1 MTGVHKA
8 TSERS
13 PIEVVALGAVAL
25 AILEIVMRSA
35 AFFNWAL
42 LRNWFV
48 AKPWTGLFFVGL
60 LIGISAAGFRWK
72 GALVGALTVAAL
84 IITIL
89 RFRGLW
95 IWPGTF
101 DYYFSSTGAWIW
113 AMPIGLTV
121 GFGAAMLKARKPAPV
136 RIARF
141 ALILLFVSGITTLIL
156 SQSWAHSVDS
166 MYPPTRAYLY
176 LSLFLPM
183 LYLHITEGND
193 EA

>member
-1 MTGVHKA
+1 
-8 TSERS
+8 
-13 PIEVVALGAVAL
+13 
-25 AILEIVMRSA
+25 
-35 AFFNWAL
+35 
-42 LRNWFV
+42 
-48 AKPWTGLFFVGL
+48 
-60 LIGISAAGFRWK
+60 
-72 GALVGALTVAAL
+72 
-84 IITIL
+84 
-89 RFRGLW
+89 
-95 IWPGTF
+95 
-101 DYYFSSTGAWIW
+101 
-113 AMPIGLTV
+113 MPIGLTV